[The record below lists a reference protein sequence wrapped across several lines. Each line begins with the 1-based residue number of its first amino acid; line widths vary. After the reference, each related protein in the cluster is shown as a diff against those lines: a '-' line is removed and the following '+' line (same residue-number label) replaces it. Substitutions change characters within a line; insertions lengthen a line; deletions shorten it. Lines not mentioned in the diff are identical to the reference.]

1 MEEIKTAKDNQNY
14 EQEINE
20 INLRL
25 KRTIILIMTYIEKI
39 EGILKNGAKKQE
51 KKKGFEF
58 KVKVNTMFGSK

>member
-1 MEEIKTAKDNQNY
+1 
-14 EQEINE
+14 
-20 INLRL
+20 
-25 KRTIILIMTYIEKI
+25 MTYIEKI